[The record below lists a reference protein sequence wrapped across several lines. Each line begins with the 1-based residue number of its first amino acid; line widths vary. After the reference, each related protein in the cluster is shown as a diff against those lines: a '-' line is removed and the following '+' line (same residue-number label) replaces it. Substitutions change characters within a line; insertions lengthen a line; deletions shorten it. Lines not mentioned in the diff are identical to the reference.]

1 MYPEEIK
8 VQLAIR
14 KLFLVTLILTMGW
27 AYADEQLVAQY
38 TINSLNTSNQALL
51 IVENIKNFNVTRVSI
66 SYYGNSFY
74 MANEIRNAINQSYNQ
89 IPVEMNSLNSYM
101 TYSTAQA
108 IVNLYADHQSDNQQ
122 SNQSTGNFFNY
133 DSEPKGFFN
142 YGGQ

>member
-108 IVNLYADHQSDNQQ
+108 IVNLYAEDRKSVV
-122 SNQSTGNFFNY
+122 
-133 DSEPKGFFN
+133 
-142 YGGQ
+142 

>member
-1 MYPEEIK
+1 MHRKEIK
-8 VQLAIR
+8 VQLALR
-14 KLFLVTLILTMGW
+14 KLFLATLVLTMGL

-38 TINSLNTSNQALL
+38 TINNLNASNQAQL
-51 IVENIKNFNVTRVSI
+51 IVENIKNLNITRVSI

-74 MANEIRNAINQSYNQ
+74 MANEVRNAINQSYNQ

-108 IVNLYADHQSDNQQ
+108 IVNLFSDHQSANQQ
-122 SNQSTGNFFNY
+122 SNQSTDNFFNY

-142 YGGQ
+142 YGDQ